1 MYMNMNNL
9 NSDLLLTTIR
19 TDVYCPSEDLAKD
32 FPGENHFDDRSD
44 FVADL
49 YQQGLAIL
57 VSYITDP
64 HKPSSGVNRRH
75 IRVSL
80 RCHHSGE
87 LLYSTAV
94 AADIPEPGSAGFF
107 RVDFPFPFATAT
119 QAQTYRIEVCDEEC
133 NAILGEKI
141 IHVWRSRIYGIFIDE
156 WFTCKAACV
165 LRLGN
170 ETLYKALRVNAPDYV
185 RVRFILRLALPC
197 GPETSPEFEIR
208 VHMPDGTVESR
219 FCRPVW
225 EEDEIY
231 TLEIPLHI
239 TASGKGVCYAE
250 AICMDNPSA
259 GFVFSTDSDDI
270 RGAWED
276 DDIECMD
283 EYSLDEAVRRFHK
296 RDSAA
301 TDQEGQEEAE
311 AISED
316 DFDRLLDEFIAS
328 EESSATAQTTEDPD
342 TTDEADM
349 SDLSDNS
356 ALPTLDSL
364 TGLRSVKEKLSTY
377 HMLVEFNRM
386 RRNSGLPTLSV
397 PLHAMFM
404 GSPGTGKTTVASM
417 MGKMLAKAGILS
429 KGHVV
434 VHERAT
440 LIGTVYGKEEA
451 NTREAIEAAQGGIL
465 FIDEAYQLFQPNDP
479 RDPAK
484 FVMEALLTALA
495 DESRRDWMLIL
506 AGYPDEMKRMFE
518 MNPGLRSRIPESN
531 IYIFD
536 DFSENELMEIAENY
550 LGKNCYTLSPEA
562 RGALSAR
569 LKSDYAHRDRTF
581 GNARHVINMIQT
593 DIIPAM
599 AARVISSGA
608 ATASSLSEIE
618 ANDIPPFTVAAHN
631 ARRRI
636 GYTA

>member
-1 MYMNMNNL
+1 MYMYMNHL
-9 NSDLLLTTIR
+9 NSYFLLSSIR
-19 TDVYCPSEDLAKD
+19 TDVYCPGDDLAKD
-32 FPGENHFDDRSD
+32 FPGENLFDDRSD

-49 YQQGLAIL
+49 YQQGLAVL

-64 HKPSSGVNRRH
+64 HKPTSGDNRRH

-80 RCHHSGE
+80 RCHRTGE
-87 LLYSTAV
+87 LLFTTAV
-94 AADIPEPGSAGFF
+94 AAEVPEPGCTGFF
-107 RVDFPFPFATAT
+107 RVDFPFPFANAT
-119 QAQTYRIEVCDEEC
+119 LAETYRIEVCDEEC
-133 NAILGEKI
+133 NAVIGEKI
-141 IHVWRSRIYGIFIDE
+141 IHVWRSRMYGIFIDE

-170 ETLYKALRVNAPDYV
+170 DRLYKALRVNAPDYV
-185 RVRFILRLALPC
+185 RVRFILRLALAC

-219 FCRPVW
+219 FCRPAW

-231 TLEIPLHI
+231 TLEIPLQI
-239 TASGKGVCYAE
+239 TPSGKGVCYAE
-250 AICMDNPSA
+250 AICMDNSFA
-259 GFVFSTDSDDI
+259 GFVFSTDCDDI
-270 RGAWED
+270 CGVWED
-276 DDIECMD
+276 NDVECMD

-296 RDSAA
+296 RDS
-301 TDQEGQEEAE
+301 DNESQEDDE
-311 AISED
+311 AITED
-316 DFDRLLDEFIAS
+316 NFDRLLDEFIAS
-328 EESSATAQTTEDPD
+328 EENAATEQTSDEPDISAGTSDNPDLSDFTEDP
-342 TTDEADM
+342 
-349 SDLSDNS
+349 S
-356 ALPTLDSL
+356 LDSL
-364 TGLRSVKEKLSTY
+364 TGLRSVKEKLSSY
-377 HMLVEFNRM
+377 GMLVEFNRM
-386 RRNSGLPTLSV
+386 RRNNGLPTLSV

-536 DFSENELMEIAENY
+536 DFSENELMEIAEKY

-599 AARVISSGA
+599 AARVISSGNA
-608 ATASSLSEIE
+608 SASSLSEIE
-618 ANDIPPFTVAAHN
+618 ANDIPPFCVPAHP
-631 ARRRI
+631 ARRRV
-636 GYTA
+636 GYSA